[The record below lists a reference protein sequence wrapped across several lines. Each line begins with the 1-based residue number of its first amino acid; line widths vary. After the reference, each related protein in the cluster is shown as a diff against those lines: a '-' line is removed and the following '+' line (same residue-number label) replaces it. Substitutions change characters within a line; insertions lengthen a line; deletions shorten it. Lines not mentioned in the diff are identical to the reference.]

1 MIPDVHV
8 LAIGISTERLAF
20 LILNGLALSMLYILI
35 ASGFAVIFGITDVLN
50 FAHGIFYMLG
60 AYLALTVV
68 DATGSFFLALFLAP
82 LAVAGIGVL
91 IERLTLH
98 HIYDRSPL
106 YHVLITFGVLLV
118 VTDLVE
124 IVWGTG
130 TQFFQT
136 PDALSGA
143 ATVGPIMYPR
153 YRLFTIVA
161 GAVVAL
167 ATWLLFRYSDFG
179 LIVRAGAQDQGTVR
193 LMGVDISKY
202 YTLVFGL
209 GTLLAAIAGVLAA
222 PFLSVNP
229 EMGNGALIVAFVIV
243 AIGGLGSFGG
253 SIVAGIIVGL
263 AQTAANTFVPEL
275 SGFVF
280 YILLLAVLL
289 LKPEGILGAYEI
301 RDQSAKLSYDET
313 IPPVN
318 LTDRKV
324 LSALFVLL
332 LLPFVGLN
340 TFMSMYGVGLVA
352 LMFVWG
358 ILALSLDTVTGYTGL
373 ISFGHAA
380 FYGIGGY
387 AVALGTIHVTNS
399 FLLGLVLA
407 MLFAGIVAWLVGAV
421 SARLSGL
428 YFAVVTFAVAQMLY
442 ELSVTW
448 SDFTGGSNGLAI
460 DRVELVG
467 VIDVSE
473 TLTFYYVSL
482 ALLVGLYYFAKRIM
496 YSPFGLQLK
505 AIRES
510 ERRAAFL
517 GYDTNKAKRRIFAIS
532 GAIGGVAGA
541 LFVTHQTFTSP
552 ETLVWIVSGDAL
564 FAMILGGVGTLF
576 GPIIGGA
583 VLIGLDQIL
592 TIYFDHWRLILGL
605 IMIVIVL
612 FAPRGLVSFYY
623 IAQELVSGDRNPL
636 VDRNAEIA
644 SDGDG
649 DSAKPER

>member
-1 MIPDVHV
+1 MMDMYP
-8 LAIGISTERLAF
+8 LIGLSAQRLAF
-20 LILNGLALSMLYILI
+20 LILNGLALSMLYVLI

-50 FAHGIFYMLG
+50 FAHGVFYMLG

-68 DATGSFFLALFLAP
+68 DATGSFFVALFVAP
-82 LAVAGIGVL
+82 LAVAGIGIL
-91 IERLTLH
+91 IERLTLQ

-136 PDALSGA
+136 PESFAGA
-143 ATVGPIMYPR
+143 VSVGPVMYPQ

-167 ATWLLFRYSDFG
+167 ATWLLFRYSTFG

-193 LMGVDISKY
+193 LMGVDISTY

-209 GTLLAAIAGVLAA
+209 GTLLAAVAGVLAA

-229 EMGNGALIVAFVIV
+229 EMGNEALIIAFVVV

-253 SIVAGIIVGL
+253 SIVAGLVVGF

-280 YILLLAVLL
+280 YILLLVVLL
-289 LKPEGILGAYEI
+289 VKPEGILGAYEI
-301 RDQSAKLSYDET
+301 RDQTAKLSYDET
-313 IPPVN
+313 IPPVD
-318 LTDRKV
+318 LTDYKV
-324 LSALFVLL
+324 LGVLAVL
-332 LLPFVGLN
+332 AVLPLVGPS
-340 TFMSMYGVGLVA
+340 TFMSTYGLGLVA

-380 FYGIGGY
+380 FYGIGSY
-387 AVALGTIHVTNS
+387 AVALTTLHVTNS
-399 FLLGLVLA
+399 FLLALAAA
-407 MLFAGIVAWLVGAV
+407 MLVAGVVAWLVGAI

-428 YFAVVTFAVAQMLY
+428 YFAVVTFAIAQMLY

-448 SDFTGGSNGLAI
+448 SDLTGGSNGLPI
-460 DRVELVG
+460 DRVELLS
-467 VIDVSE
+467 IDVSN
-473 TLTFYYVSL
+473 TFTFYYLSL
-482 ALLVGLYYFAKRIM
+482 ALLVGLYYCAKRIM

-517 GYDTNKAKRRIFAIS
+517 GYDTNKAKRRIFGVS

-552 ETLVWIVSGDAL
+552 ETLFWLVSGDAL

-583 VLIGLDQIL
+583 VLVGLDQML

-605 IMIVIVL
+605 LLIVIVL

-623 IAQELVSGDRNPL
+623 IGRDLVYGDRNPL
-636 VDRNAEIA
+636 LERDPGLVDEDVD
-644 SDGDG
+644 SVEGD
-649 DSAKPER
+649 R

>member
-1 MIPDVHV
+1 MMEIHPMVV
-8 LAIGISTERLAF
+8 GLSTEQLAF
-20 LILNGLALSMLYILI
+20 LILNGLALSMLYVLI

-50 FAHGIFYMLG
+50 FAHGVFYMLG

-68 DATGSFFLALFLAP
+68 DATGSFFAALFVAP
-82 LAVAGIGVL
+82 LAVAGIGILV
-91 IERLTLH
+91 ERLTLQ

-118 VTDLVE
+118 ITDLVE
-124 IVWGTG
+124 IIWGTG
-130 TQFFQT
+130 TQFFET
-136 PDALSGA
+136 PELFAGA
-143 ATVGPIMYPR
+143 MSVGPVIYPR
-153 YRLFTIVA
+153 YRLFTIAA
-161 GAVVAL
+161 GAVVAV
-167 ATWLLFRYSDFG
+167 ATWLLFRYSTFG
-179 LIVRAGAQDQGTVR
+179 LIVRAGAQDQETVR

-209 GTLLAAIAGVLAA
+209 GTMLAATAGVLAA

-229 EMGNGALIVAFVIV
+229 EMGNEALIIAFVVV

-253 SIVAGIIVGL
+253 SIVAGIVVGF
-263 AQTAANTFVPEL
+263 AQTAANTFYPEL

-280 YILLLAVLL
+280 YILLLGVLL

-301 RDQSAKLSYDET
+301 RDHAAKLSYDET
-313 IPPVN
+313 IPPVP
-318 LTDRKV
+318 LTDYKV
-324 LSALFVLL
+324 LGAVAVLL
-332 LLPFVGLN
+332 VLPLVGPA
-340 TFMSMYGVGLVA
+340 TFMSTYGLGLVA

-380 FYGIGGY
+380 FYGIGSY
-387 AVALGTIHVTNS
+387 AVALTTLHVTNS
-399 FLLGLVLA
+399 FLLALVAAVLV
-407 MLFAGIVAWLVGAV
+407 AGAVAWLVGAI

-448 SDFTGGSNGLAI
+448 SDLTGGSNGLPI
-460 DRVELVG
+460 DRVQLLA
-467 VIDVSE
+467 IDVSS
-473 TLTFYYVSL
+473 TVTFYYLAL
-482 ALLVGLYYFAKRIM
+482 ALLIGLYYFAKRIM

-532 GAIGGVAGA
+532 GGMGGVAGA

-552 ETLVWIVSGDAL
+552 ETLFWLVSGDAL

-583 VLIGLDQIL
+583 VLVGLDQLL

-605 IMIVIVL
+605 LLIIIVL

-623 IAQELVSGDRNPL
+623 IARDFIYSDRNPL
-636 VDRNAEIA
+636 LDRGPGIVSE
-644 SDGDG
+644 DDV
-649 DSAKPER
+649 DSAKGDR

>member
-1 MIPDVHV
+1 MIDTY
-8 LAIGISTERLAF
+8 LMMGISSERLAF

-60 AYLALTVV
+60 AYLALVVV
-68 DATGSFFLALFLAP
+68 DTTGSFFMALFLAP
-82 LAVAGIGVL
+82 IAVAGIGIL
-91 IERLTLH
+91 IERLTLQ

-118 VTDLVE
+118 LTDVVE
-124 IVWGTG
+124 IIWGTG

-136 PDALSGA
+136 PELLAGA
-143 ATVGPIMYPR
+143 VSIGPIMYPQ
-153 YRLFTIVA
+153 YRLFTIAA
-161 GAVVAL
+161 GAVVAI
-167 ATWLLFRYSDFG
+167 ATWLLFRYSKFG

-193 LMGVDISKY
+193 LMGVDISLY

-209 GTLLAAIAGVLAA
+209 GTMLAAIAGVLAA

-229 EMGNGALIVAFVIV
+229 EMGNEALIIAFVVV

-253 SIVAGIIVGL
+253 SIVAGIIVGF
-263 AQTAANTFVPEL
+263 AQTAANTFIPEL

-301 RDQSAKLSYDET
+301 REQAAKLSYDET

-318 LTDRKV
+318 LTDKKV
-324 LSALFVLL
+324 LAVLAVL
-332 LLPFVGLN
+332 VVLPLVGLQ
-340 TFMSMYGVGLVA
+340 TFMSAYSVGLIA

-380 FYGIGGY
+380 FYGVGSY
-387 AVALGTIHVTNS
+387 AVALTTLHVTNS
-399 FLLGLVLA
+399 FLLGLVA
-407 MLFAGIVAWLVGAV
+407 AVFFAGAIAWLVGAI

-428 YFAVVTFAVAQMLY
+428 YFAVVTFAIAQMLF

-448 SDFTGGSNGLAI
+448 SSLTGGSNGLPI
-460 DRVELVG
+460 DRVNLLF
-467 VIDVSE
+467 IDVSD
-473 TLTFYYVSL
+473 TLTFYYLSL
-482 ALLVGLYYFAKRIM
+482 VLLVALYYFAKRIM

-517 GYDTNKAKRRIFAIS
+517 GYNTNMAKRRIFAIS
-532 GAIGGVAGA
+532 GGIGGVAGA

-552 ETLVWIVSGDAL
+552 ETLFWLVSGDAL

-583 VLIGLDQIL
+583 VLVGLDQIL

-605 IMIVIVL
+605 VLIVIVL
-612 FAPRGLVSFYY
+612 FAPRGLVSFYFIGKDLFY
-623 IAQELVSGDRNPL
+623 SDRNPL
-636 VDRNAEIA
+636 VNRDGGIGSDDGVDPVKGDR
-644 SDGDG
+644 
-649 DSAKPER
+649 